1 MDMNLKT
8 GLLAGACVILAV
20 VAAIGWT
27 HGRSAEAVSSPA
39 HYAQPAYGQPPTN
52 PQQPAD
58 YSANPAY
65 APGGPANVAPAYG
78 NAPYASSQ
86 PPYEAQPAPAYYNGA
101 PDPGGVYYPEAQY
114 TPYIHRPVVVHAAN
128 EPPPPAYASGYV
140 ENRPTEYR
148 EVHHGR
154 STRKSVAI
162 VAGSAGVGAA
172 VGALAGG
179 GKGAGIGALAGGAGG
194 FVYDRLTHNR

>member
-1 MDMNLKT
+1 MNLKT

-27 HGRSAEAVSSPA
+27 HGRTSADVNQPA
-39 HYAQPAYGQPPTN
+39 TFAQPNYVSPSQPSYVPPN
-52 PQQPAD
+52 PAQPAD
-58 YSANPAY
+58 YNANPVY
-65 APGGPANVAPAYG
+65 ANGAPAYPPNPG
-78 NAPYASSQ
+78 AYDNGPYQ
-86 PPYEAQPAPAYYNGA
+86 
-101 PDPGGVYYPEAQY
+101 GGVYDPDARYE
-114 TPYIHRPVVVHAAN
+114 PYIHRPIVVRRAE
-128 EPPPPAYASGYV
+128 EPPPPAYV
-140 ENRPTEYR
+140 EESRPRDYHDYR
-148 EVHHGR
+148 EIHHGR
-154 STRKSVAI
+154 STGKSVAI

>member
-1 MDMNLKT
+1 MNLKT

-27 HGRSAEAVSSPA
+27 HGRTTQDVS
-39 HYAQPAYGQPPTN
+39 QPAYGQPAYVQPNSQPT
-52 PQQPAD
+52 D
-58 YSANPAY
+58 YNAANPAY
-65 APGGPANVAPAYG
+65 PNTAPPYPNSAPPNPTG
-78 NAPYASSQ
+78 NPSYVPQNPAPYDNGTV
-86 PPYEAQPAPAYYNGA
+86 YE
-101 PDPGGVYYPEAQY
+101 GGVYYPDTQY
-114 TPYIHRPVVVHAAN
+114 EPYIHRPVVVRPAE
-128 EPPPPAYASGYV
+128 EPPQTAYVPGYSDGRPPEYRGD
-140 ENRPTEYR
+140 YR

-194 FVYDRLTHNR
+194 FVYDRLTHDH

>member
-1 MDMNLKT
+1 MNLKT

-27 HGRSAEAVSSPA
+27 HGSTTADVNQPA
-39 HYAQPAYGQPPTN
+39 AYAQPNYVPP
-52 PQQPAD
+52 PPAQPAD
-58 YSANPAY
+58 YNPAY
-65 APGGPANVAPAYG
+65 SNGAPAY
-78 NAPYASSQ
+78 
-86 PPYEAQPAPAYYNGA
+86 PPNPVVYDNG
-101 PDPGGVYYPEAQY
+101 PTYQSGLYYPDSQY
-114 TPYIHRPVVVHAAN
+114 VQSIHRPVVVRRAE
-128 EPPPPAYASGYV
+128 EPPPPAEYAAGYV
-140 ENRPTEYR
+140 ETRPREYR
-148 EVHHGR
+148 ERREYHHGR
-154 STRKSVAI
+154 STGKSVAI